1 MDAQLGIYLTV
12 KLAAYTAWCALG
24 LKLAGRPLGLRAV
37 RLGLLRT
44 ALGIGFGFLIF
55 FLASALPL
63 HGTLGE
69 YIALYAPVRVVE
81 WAILWVLIRGAGGP
95 GFIGPRALLW
105 IAGGILVSYAADLAS
120 PIPVDE
126 RFCIGRCLC

>member
-1 MDAQLGIYLTV
+1 MDWRFAMYLAV
-12 KLAAYTAWCALG
+12 KIAAYTAWCALG
-24 LKLAGRPLGLRAV
+24 LKLAGRPSAARAF

-55 FLASALPL
+55 FLASSFPL

-69 YIALYAPVRVVE
+69 YVAIYAPVRVVE
-81 WAILWVLIRGAGGP
+81 WGIVWWVIRRDGP
-95 GFIGPRALLW
+95 VFTGPRMVLW

-120 PIPVDE
+120 PIPVHE